1 MTASAYSLIS
11 LTHTLLP
18 LFKENSSIVAM
29 SFIGS
34 ERYIPHYG
42 VMSIAKAALESA
54 AIQLAGS
61 LVADCSCCNSVGE
74 QRSSSERAALVSHQ
88 HPGSTWHPSVCGVR
102 AHGE

>member
-1 MTASAYSLIS
+1 MSISAYSLIS

-18 LFKENSSIVAM
+18 LFSSQASVLAL

-42 VMSIAKAALESA
+42 VMSIAKAALEST

-61 LVADCSCCNSVGE
+61 LVVQCYRD
-74 QRSSSERAALVSHQ
+74 HF
-88 HPGSTWHPSVCGVR
+88 
-102 AHGE
+102 